1 MSFPGGTLAGVTPVL
16 VVVSVLLYVA
26 GLILLAW
33 EGRRNAAIALAAAG
47 GLGLSVFT
55 LP

>member
-1 MSFPGGTLAGVTPVL
+1 VTPVL
-16 VVVSVLLYVA
+16 VVISIALYLA
-26 GLILLAW
+26 GLVLLAW
-33 EGRRNAAIALAAAG
+33 EGRRDAAIVLAAVG

>member
-1 MSFPGGTLAGVTPVL
+1 VTPVL
-16 VVVSVLLYVA
+16 VVCSIVLYAA
-26 GLILLAW
+26 GLVLLAW

-47 GLGLSVFT
+47 GIGLSIFT

>member
-1 MSFPGGTLAGVTPVL
+1 MTPVL
-16 VVVSVLLYVA
+16 VVASILLYVA
-26 GLILLAW
+26 GLVLLAW
-33 EGRRNAAIALAAAG
+33 DGRRDAAIALAAAG

>member
-1 MSFPGGTLAGVTPVL
+1 MPHHGSLVAVTPVL
-16 VVVSVLLYVA
+16 VACSILLYAA
-26 GLILLAW
+26 GLVLLAW
-33 EGRRNAAIALAAAG
+33 EGRRGAAIALAALG

>member
-1 MSFPGGTLAGVTPVL
+1 VL
-16 VVVSVLLYVA
+16 VVCSVLLYVA
-26 GLILLAW
+26 GLVLLAW
-33 EGRRNAAIALAAAG
+33 EGRRQLAIVLAAVG

>member
-1 MSFPGGTLAGVTPVL
+1 MTPVFVVISIALYLAGL
-16 VVVSVLLYVA
+16 V
-26 GLILLAW
+26 LLAW
-33 EGRRNAAIALAAAG
+33 EGRRDAAIVLAAVG

>member
-1 MSFPGGTLAGVTPVL
+1 MTAVL
-16 VVVSVLLYVA
+16 VVISILLYGT
-26 GLILLAW
+26 GLVLLAW
-33 EGRRNAAIALAAAG
+33 EGRRDAAIALAALG